1 MKLFLQ
7 GKKMNNLQQATKT
20 WIESVQKYYENTN
33 RNELTQI
40 YMRGYFSGWSEREI
54 LGLAEKLLKN
64 EQDYPLYRE
73 NEE

>member
-1 MKLFLQ
+1 
-7 GKKMNNLQQATKT
+7 MNRLRQDTKT

-64 EQDYPLYRE
+64 EKDYPLYRD

>member
-1 MKLFLQ
+1 
-7 GKKMNNLQQATKT
+7 MNLLQQATKT
-20 WIESVQKYYENTN
+20 WIESVQKYYENTS

-64 EQDYPLYRE
+64 EQDYPLYKE
-73 NEE
+73 KEE

>member
-1 MKLFLQ
+1 
-7 GKKMNNLQQATKT
+7 MNNLQQATKT
-20 WIESVQKYYENTN
+20 WIESVQKYYENTS

>member
-1 MKLFLQ
+1 
-7 GKKMNNLQQATKT
+7 MNLLQQATKT
-20 WIESVQKYYENTN
+20 WIECVQKYYENTP

-40 YMRGYFSGWSEREI
+40 YMRGYWAGWSEGQI
-54 LGLAEKLLKN
+54 LELANELLQN

>member
-1 MKLFLQ
+1 
-7 GKKMNNLQQATKT
+7 MNQLQQATKT
-20 WIESVQKYYENTN
+20 WIESVQKYYENTR

-64 EQDYPLYRE
+64 EKDYPLYRE

>member
-1 MKLFLQ
+1 
-7 GKKMNNLQQATKT
+7 MNLLQQATKT
-20 WIESVQKYYENTN
+20 WIESVQKYYENTP

-54 LGLAEKLLKN
+54 VEFANKLAKN
-64 EQDYPLYRE
+64 EKDYPLYRE

>member
-1 MKLFLQ
+1 
-7 GKKMNNLQQATKT
+7 MNQLQQATKT
-20 WIESVQKYYENTN
+20 WIESVQKYYENTP

-54 LGLAEKLLKN
+54 LEFANKLAKN
-64 EQDYPLYRE
+64 EKDYPLYRD

>member
-1 MKLFLQ
+1 
-7 GKKMNNLQQATKT
+7 MNLLQQATKT
-20 WIESVQKYYENTN
+20 WIESVQKYYENT
-33 RNELTQI
+33 RSNELTQI
-40 YMRGYFSGWSEREI
+40 HMRGYFSGWSEREI